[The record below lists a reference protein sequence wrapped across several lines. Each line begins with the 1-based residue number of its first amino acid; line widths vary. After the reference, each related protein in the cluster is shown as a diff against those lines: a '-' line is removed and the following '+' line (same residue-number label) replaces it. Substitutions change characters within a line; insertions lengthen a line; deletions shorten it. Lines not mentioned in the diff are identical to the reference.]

1 VERAVPSWL
10 EDIAKS
16 LENLGGIAS
25 LEELYE
31 EVDRVRSGPLP
42 ASWQAIVRA
51 VIEDHSSDSRR
62 FRGKDMFLSVDGI
75 GKGIWGL
82 RNQIPGTPAAVD
94 LKEPEEPKKSKVH
107 IYRVLRDTLLARAL
121 KTLHKNSCQICGLAL
136 PLSQRN
142 TYAEVHHIKPV
153 GSPHD
158 GPDIAANILVLCP
171 NHHVLCDYGAIELD
185 TSKLRKHL
193 HHPIGS
199 EYIEYH
205 NERIFKG

>member
-1 VERAVPSWL
+1 VPSWL

-31 EVDRVRSGPLP
+31 EVDRVKSGPLP
-42 ASWQAIVRA
+42 ASWQATVRA
-51 VIEDHSSDSRR
+51 VIEDHSSDSKR
-62 FRGKDMFLSVDGI
+62 FRGKDIFFSVDGI

-82 RNQIPGTPAAVD
+82 RSQIPSTPAAVD
-94 LKEPEEPKKSKVH
+94 LKEPEEPKKTKVQ

-142 TYAEVHHIKPV
+142 TYAGCVH
-153 GSPHD
+153 
-158 GPDIAANILVLCP
+158 
-171 NHHVLCDYGAIELD
+171 
-185 TSKLRKHL
+185 KLL
-193 HHPIGS
+193 
-199 EYIEYH
+199 
-205 NERIFKG
+205 